1 MEQLAITVFGF
12 SMMLGNIDY
21 LSEKRYYSEHEQ
33 KIVCDMYL
41 LKKRRFRLR
50 DGDHNRFID
59 HSCGEVVDE
68 IVRISSLQG
77 RSAINP

>member
-1 MEQLAITVFGF
+1 VEQLTITVFGF

-21 LSEKRYYSEHEQ
+21 LTEKRYFAEHEQ

-41 LKKRRFRLR
+41 LKKRRLR
-50 DGDHNRFID
+50 SRGGDHNRFIG

-77 RSAINP
+77 RSTINP